1 MCQQLDRLW
10 RQAEKKTQKRLE
22 LSITGIILVPKN
34 VTMLCELQPKRWMQ
48 LSWWVSWASAGS
60 RSFSWATMKTW
71 LDRDAA
77 AGMGLLPHRQISHSI
92 QTFSPTGTFTWLSLW
107 SASSSSAS
115 SPSSFAPVAE
125 LPPKNTTEEWFHPQL
140 LHVCLKGSFS
150 FQTRVPFQTS
160 MRRCLSGSSSFM
172 ILSFSALFFSSRR
185 VWAASWRWACVCFRK
200 FSSTRARFLSAF
212 CLPWRQG
219 GDSKPAAAPS
229 SYGCNNLRGWVP
241 LTSLLRRSFLTLS
254 ML

>member
-1 MCQQLDRLW
+1 MLRCCVSCSRKGECSCPDGCRERVQAQGASHEQRWRRGWTGTLQQ
-10 RQAEKKTQKRLE
+10 
-22 LSITGIILVPKN
+22 G
-34 VTMLCELQPKRWMQ
+34 
-48 LSWWVSWASAGS
+48 WVS
-60 RSFSWATMKTW
+60 F
-71 LDRDAA
+71 L
-77 AGMGLLPHRQISHSI
+77 RQISHSI

-125 LPPKNTTEEWFHPQL
+125 LPPKNTTEEWLHPQL

-229 SYGCNNLRGWVP
+229 SYGCNNRKRGWVP